1 MAEHPDNS
9 AWLGNFRRAL
19 GYLWPHW
26 KPLTLGLIA
35 AVGVSVFYT
44 SSLSSIV
51 PALKIVFAD
60 HETLADWLARTEA
73 SRRLGIVIAGDLP
86 DDPTGL
92 RITGVR
98 PESANDELLNPD
110 DRIVSVAGETGS
122 AYEITARLAHLEANQ
137 IKITL
142 IKPDG
147 RRRSGLLELAPVRA
161 WWPPAYSVA
170 ALLPHDRFHA
180 LLVLMGTIVSIVTLG
195 ALCRFLNEALV
206 AVAVQRA
213 MHDMRCEL
221 ADHVL
226 HLPVPW
232 HTARPVGD
240 TLGRFS
246 NDLNRAERGIWTV
259 FSKTVREPLKAI
271 GVLALTLAL
280 DWRVLVVALAG
291 LPIAGLLI
299 KTFGTLVK
307 RAQRRASKS
316 WGVLLDHLDERLA
329 GIRVVKAYNMEDQ
342 EAERFRDE
350 DLHLTRAQTHIE
362 VADAAIKP
370 LLETIAMLAVAGFVI
385 YGGSRVFSQQVE
397 RDVFFAAVVCLAGMF
412 DPVRKLG
419 NVNNRVQSAE
429 ASAGRVFEVL
439 DTPTEVE
446 TRTPAERVEL
456 PPFQES
462 ISFEHVHFTY
472 PGNEGP
478 VLSDINLTVKRGQ
491 FVAVVGPNGSGK
503 TTLVSLLLRF
513 FDPSQGEI
521 KIDGVNIAGVDL
533 TSLRGQF
540 GLVTQDA
547 VIFSGRVGEN
557 IAYGA
562 NGVGV
567 ESVER
572 AAGQAHL
579 DEFLDTL
586 SRERDGTM
594 TRGLDAEIN
603 AREVS
608 GGQRQRIA
616 LARAILYDP
625 PILILDEAT
634 SQVDAKAEHKIQ
646 EALADITAGRTT
658 IVIAH
663 RFSTIR
669 RADHIVVLNH
679 GQIVGQGVHT
689 DLIESCPVYAG
700 LYQTQFA
707 HDA

>member
-1 MAEHPDNS
+1 MAEHSDKS

-26 KPLTLGLIA
+26 RPLTLGLIA
-35 AVGVSVFYT
+35 AIGVSVFYT
-44 SSLSSIV
+44 SSLSSII

-86 DDPTGL
+86 NDRNGL
-92 RITGVR
+92 RVTGVR
-98 PESANDELLNPD
+98 PDSANDERLKPD
-110 DRIVSVAGETGS
+110 YRIIAVAGEPGS
-122 AYEITARLAHLEANQ
+122 SYALTV
-137 IKITL
+137 
-142 IKPDG
+142 
-147 RRRSGLLELAPVRA
+147 ELAKANETQVLATIEREDGERSDVTLDLAPARA
-161 WWPPAYSVA
+161 WWGPAYSIA
-170 ALLPHDRFHA
+170 SLLPVDRFNA
-180 LLVLMGTIVSIVTLG
+180 LLVLLGTIVVIVTLG
-195 ALCRFLNEALV
+195 AICRFLNEALV

-213 MHDMRCEL
+213 LHDMRCDL

-246 NDLNRAERGIWTV
+246 NDLAQAERGIWTV
-259 FSKTVREPLKAI
+259 FGKSVREPLKAV

-280 DWRVLVVALAG
+280 DWRVLVVAVAG
-291 LPIAGLLI
+291 LPIAALLI

-307 RAQRRASKS
+307 RAQRKASKS
-316 WGVLLDHLDERLA
+316 WGRLLDHLDERLS
-329 GIRVVKAYNMEDQ
+329 GIRVVKAYNMEDA
-342 EAERFRDE
+342 EAERFRE
-350 DLHLTRAQTHIE
+350 EGLRLTRAQTHIE

-370 LLETIAMLAVAGFVI
+370 LLETLAVLAVAGFVL

-419 NVNNRVQSAE
+419 NVNNRVQA
-429 ASAGRVFEVL
+429 ADAAVGRVFEVL
-439 DTPTEVE
+439 DTPSE
-446 TRTPAERVEL
+446 THTVKAQPKTALTPFHEQITLENV
-456 PPFQES
+456 S
-462 ISFEHVHFTY
+462 FTY
-472 PGNEGP
+472 PGNSEP
-478 VLSDINLTVKRGQ
+478 VLRDINLTVQQGQ
-491 FVAVVGPNGSGK
+491 FVALVGPNGSGK

-513 FDPSQGEI
+513 FEPTSGTI
-521 KIDGVNIAGVDL
+521 KIDGVDIRDVDL
-533 TSLRGQF
+533 TALRRQF

-547 VIFSGRVGEN
+547 VIFSGPVREN

-562 NGVGV
+562 NGVGADAV
-567 ESVER
+567 QR

-586 SRERDGTM
+586 SREREGSVG
-594 TRGLDAEIN
+594 RGLEAEIN
-603 AREVS
+603 ARDVS

-625 PILILDEAT
+625 PILVLDEAT
-634 SQVDAKAEHKIQ
+634 SQVDAEAEHKIQ
-646 EALADITAGRTT
+646 EALADVTAGRTT

-669 RADHIVVLNH
+669 RADHIVVLNQ
-679 GQIVGQGVHT
+679 GKIIGQGSH
-689 DLIESCPVYAG
+689 DQLINTCPVYSG